1 MIKITETKLLDEDR
15 REIQPHTLASSP
27 IRWETYR
34 YYVHGL
40 LGNYVNWNMIGMR
53 RTFGDDLERIM
64 NVEDCR
70 PRRVEIIM
78 IAETDVK

>member
-1 MIKITETKLLDEDR
+1 MSKIMETKLLQDEDR
-15 REIQPHTLASSP
+15 REIHPHTLASTP

-34 YYVHGL
+34 YYVDGL

-64 NVEDCR
+64 NVELQR
-70 PRRVEIIM
+70 LLQATEFL
-78 IAETDVK
+78 VK